1 MNAELEKIADRIQK
15 LLRLSK
21 DGGATEAE
29 AALAAEKAQEIMAE
43 YNLTMAEIEDRGDS
57 TGDDGKREQQS
68 HQAGLYQWQRDLIA
82 VLGET
87 NYCIVSITKEWR
99 EGKHK
104 KIKRM
109 RNTFKVLGRAANVA
123 AVTVTFDYLVTTM
136 ARLCK
141 EAEGRDGSRNWDHS
155 FSVGATERL
164 IERIADRHRQ
174 ILEEQKRQAEA
185 HRKASPS
192 TANAMVILE
201 DWEQKERDLNNDFR
215 NGWAPGKTAAD
226 RAKREAER
234 AERDRKAE
242 ALKTKLLAEGVD
254 PMVAYYMSQG
264 FSRERAEE
272 LAHPKPKTA
281 KERRAEEAAQRRSDR
296 YWQSQSNKEW
306 RKESR
311 LNRSAL
317 STGRAA
323 ADRIGLDPQIGKG
336 SGAKKLT

>member
-43 YNLTMAEIEDRGDS
+43 YNLTMAEIEERGES
-57 TGDDGKREQQS
+57 TGDDGKREQQTY
-68 HQAGLYQWQRDLIA
+68 QAGLYKWQRDLIST
-82 VLGET
+82 LGET
-87 NYCIVSITKEWR
+87 NYCVVLITKEWR

-104 KIKRM
+104 KIMRN

-123 AVTVTFDYLVTTM
+123 AVTVTFDYLVATM
-136 ARLCK
+136 NRLCK

-155 FSVGATERL
+155 FCVGATERL
-164 IERIADRHRQ
+164 IERISDRHFEVLRKQ
-174 ILEEQKRQAEA
+174 KEEAEA
-185 HRKASPS
+185 RKRANPN
-192 TANAMVILE
+192 TANALVLT

-215 NGWAPGKTAAD
+215 NGWAPGTTAAN
-226 RAKREAER
+226 RVKYQNEREA
-234 AERDRKAE
+234 AEKARL
-242 ALKTKLLAEGVD
+242 AKYSGFLLEGIS
-254 PMVAYYMSQG
+254 PEVADYMSRG

-272 LAHPKPKTA
+272 LAKPKAYTA
-281 KERRAEEAAQRRSDR
+281 KDRKRDEAAARRSSR
-296 YWQSQSNKEW
+296 YWESQYNKEQ
-306 RKESR
+306 RAASR

-317 STGRAA
+317 SSGRAA